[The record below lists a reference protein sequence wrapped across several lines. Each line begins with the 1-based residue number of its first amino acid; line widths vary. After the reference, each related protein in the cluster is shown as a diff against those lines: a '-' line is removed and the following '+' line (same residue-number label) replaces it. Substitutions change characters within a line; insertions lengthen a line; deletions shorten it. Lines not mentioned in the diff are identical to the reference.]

1 MQSPKQDMVLDVV
14 TRTDKLSAAEIAKRV
29 GMDAKAV
36 GAHLRRLEAAGKVH
50 VSEWKKGKYGVL
62 TKAYTAGFGISAVHI
77 SPRRQK
83 VPKEPKPKKEPAE
96 NVDQYLTKNKAN
108 IVSHDNRLS
117 HADHI
122 RFMST
127 FTPHPDP
134 ASAWLFNQ
142 PAVELQGNKHD
153 LV

>member
-36 GAHLRRLEAAGKVH
+36 GAHLRRLEAAGKVY

-62 TKAYTAGFGISAVHI
+62 TKAYTAGFGISAIHI
-77 SPRRQK
+77 SPRRQQT
-83 VPKEPKPKKEPAE
+83 PKAPKPKKEPAE
-96 NVDQYLTKNKAN
+96 NVDLYLTKNGAN
-108 IVSHDNRLS
+108 IISHDNRLS

-122 RFMST
+122 RFMSS

-134 ASAWLFNQ
+134 AAAWIFT
-142 PAVELQGNKHD
+142 EIK
-153 LV
+153 

>member
-1 MQSPKQDMVLDVV
+1 MQSPKQDMVYEVI
-14 TRTDKLSAAEIAKRV
+14 TRRDRLSAAEIAKEV

-62 TKAYTAGFGISAVHI
+62 TKAYSAGFGISAVHI

-83 VPKEPKPKKEPAE
+83 VPKAPRLPKEPAE
-96 NVDQYLTKNKAN
+96 DVNVYQTNNKSR
-108 IVSHDNRLS
+108 IISHDNRLS

-122 RFMST
+122 RLMTGFK
-127 FTPHPDP
+127 PRPDD
-134 ASAWLFNQ
+134 AAAWLYT
-142 PAVELQGNKHD
+142 EIR
-153 LV
+153 

>member
-77 SPRRQK
+77 SPRRMK
-83 VPKEPKPKKEPAE
+83 PPKPPKPKKEPAE
-96 NVDQYLTKNKAN
+96 NVDLYLAKNKAQ
-108 IVSHDNRLS
+108 IVSQDNRLS

-122 RFMST
+122 RFMTAFVS
-127 FTPHPDP
+127 HPDP

-142 PAVELQGNKHD
+142 PTVELQGNKHE
-153 LV
+153 